1 MKFIEVLKKRKLLF
15 LNIFLF
21 LYIVINLFTGER
33 GLLSYFEKNQL
44 EKKLYIKKEILN
56 KELAD
61 IENKNLLLSEN
72 LNFDFV
78 DILIRQKLKV
88 GNEKEILIKINE

>member
-44 EKKLYIKKEILN
+44 EKKMYIKKEILN